1 MEKISI
7 KCEKSDNASGVS
19 IVKRGIEFRRHAGK
33 ATVYGVNVNVK
44 HANVVDI
51 YSFNKSNLIFIAVS
65 SSSSSSSLLR
75 IYRRNLLIKQ
85 TPAAFIKNGPRSG
98 MLTTGSIFA
107 VSHTQL
113 HFATNRGIEHIDI
126 GTISMTCTILD
137 LPCHSLCACESMTF
151 AVDSE
156 STIYSIDNK
165 TSNTIANVS
174 LKYPG
179 SIASG
184 LLSIGDVII
193 TTTFNTIRHAN
204 TIHVISHDR
213 LSICHSVDMRH
224 RGQHVA
230 KIAKIAVCGNYLVGR
245 ENAGF
250 LAFTNFFANHG
261 QLIFTEIYALQ
272 RIRSK
277 KIDGDIEIRSSLSYI
292 DMISL
297 SARDKVCYDSIS
309 IEDRCLILIT
319 KLHVYRICL

>member
-1 MEKISI
+1 MEKNSI

-19 IVKRGIEFRRHAGK
+19 ILKRGIEYRRHAGK
-33 ATVYGVNVNVK
+33 AIVYGVNVNVK

-65 SSSSSSSLLR
+65 SSSSLR
-75 IYRRNLLIKQ
+75 IYKRNLLIKQ
-85 TPAAFIKNGPRSG
+85 IPAAFIKNGPRSG
-98 MLTTGSIFA
+98 MLTAGSMFA
-107 VSHTQL
+107 VSHRQL
-113 HFATNRGIEHIDI
+113 HFATSRGIEHIDI
-126 GTISMTCTILD
+126 ATISTTCTMLD

-165 TSNTIANVS
+165 TSNAIAKVS

-184 LLSIGDVII
+184 LLPLGDVII
-193 TTTFNTIRHAN
+193 TTTFNTVRHAN
-204 TIHVISHDR
+204 TIHVISQDR
-213 LSICHSVDMRH
+213 LSICQSVDMRH

-230 KIAKIAVCGNYLVGR
+230 KIAKIAVSGGDLVDRG
-245 ENAGF
+245 NAGF

-272 RIRSK
+272 RIRSRK
-277 KIDGDIEIRSSLSYI
+277 NDGGIEIHTCLSYI

-309 IEDRCLILIT
+309 IEDRYLILIT